1 MLFRILVNPTKK
13 VMNEFIFSRG
23 EKQFRDFILMQ
34 VEGSEFMHILGLRW
48 EGGRPS
54 WGSPPPKKK
63 AIDYRY
69 KIEKMTFFQFYF
81 SDREKM
87 VKLP

>member
-13 VMNEFIFSRG
+13 VINEFIFSRG

-34 VEGSEFMHILGLRW
+34 VEGSEFMHLLGLRW
-48 EGGRPS
+48 EGGLLGVPS
-54 WGSPPPKKK
+54 TQEK

-69 KIEKMTFFQFYF
+69 KIEKMTFFNFI
-81 SDREKM
+81 SVTERKW
-87 VKLP
+87 